1 MRIQS
6 LSLFFFAFLISGC
19 GGSSSS
25 NEGASDT
32 SAVAKD
38 TTKVVAAEPVAP
50 APNTLTDAEKSDGW
64 QLLFDGSDTVGWH
77 VYNHKSN
84 GSAWKIV
91 DGTLHLDPA
100 KMDDWQVV
108 GGGDIIS
115 DKEFENFDFKA
126 EWKIA
131 DSGNSGIMFYV
142 QEDPKYKYA
151 WYTGPELQV
160 LDNGGHPDAKIV
172 KHRAGDLYDLITSIP
187 ETVKG
192 PNQWNQIELICK
204 NGQLEFFLNGTKV
217 ITTTMW
223 DDNWKKMI
231 AGSKFKSMKGFGTF
245 KKGHFALQDHGF
257 PVWYRNIKVKS
268 L

>member
-142 QEDPKYKYA
+142 QEDPKYNEQFLGWLQPVTADFVQGKVVLEGRHRRSA
-151 WYTGPELQV
+151 CTGSV
-160 LDNGGHPDAKIV
+160 
-172 KHRAGDLYDLITSIP
+172 RACRLTSKEVVTADRSSP
-187 ETVKG
+187 CV
-192 PNQWNQIELICK
+192 
-204 NGQLEFFLNGTKV
+204 
-217 ITTTMW
+217 
-223 DDNWKKMI
+223 
-231 AGSKFKSMKGFGTF
+231 
-245 KKGHFALQDHGF
+245 AL
-257 PVWYRNIKVKS
+257 PCR
-268 L
+268 